1 MKKIMKISE
10 YIKEEMEDAEKY
22 IKKAAKCKG
31 IDDALAETAIE
42 IAAQEIKHAEMW
54 HELAVKE
61 IAITRA
67 QMKEKGEAVPAFMI
81 EIWEDK
87 HAEYIEA
94 MARIKHEL
102 DLVKK

>member
-1 MKKIMKISE
+1 MKISE

-81 EIWEDK
+81 DMWEEK
-87 HAEYIEA
+87 HEEYIHR
-94 MARIKHEL
+94 MGILKHEL
-102 DLVKK
+102 DLIKR

>member
-81 EIWEDK
+81 DMWEEK
-87 HAEYIEA
+87 HEEYIHR
-94 MARIKHEL
+94 MGILKHEL
-102 DLVKK
+102 DLIKR